1 MTAPVFDQ
9 TLFDQTLMDR
19 TGTLVESL
27 GGAAFDRALADVL
40 TSAAEF
46 QQVIVFAVPREG
58 EARCLYGWHRSAPG
72 LAAALSQRYV
82 EGRFDRLDPTL
93 RYLRRITGQ
102 PRKLRL
108 LRRDDID
115 DAAYRRHFFD
125 RPDLDRKVSI
135 LNEDS
140 AEGLY
145 LNVYKRA
152 GDADFSDREVGNLAG
167 LSGLVCKSI
176 LRHRALTRSHPP
188 APALPNPI
196 PPDLA
201 TLRRLLSA
209 HVTALS
215 AREVEV
221 CARIVAGYSS
231 EGIALDLRVTGNSVA
246 TYRKRA
252 YAKLGIS
259 SQHELFALC
268 LRAAVC

>member
-1 MTAPVFDQ
+1 MTLPVFDP
-9 TLFDQTLMDR
+9 TLMDR

-27 GGAAFDRALADVL
+27 GGAAFDRALADLL
-40 TSAAEF
+40 TAAAGF

-93 RYLRRITGQ
+93 RTLRRITGQ

-115 DAAYRRHFFD
+115 DDAYRRHFFD

-167 LSGLVCKSI
+167 LAGLVCKSI
-176 LRHRALTRSHPP
+176 LRHRALARNH
-188 APALPNPI
+188 APT
-196 PPDLA
+196 PPDPE

-209 HVTALS
+209 QAPTLS
-215 AREVEV
+215 AREAEV

-231 EGIALDLRVTGNSVA
+231 EAIALDLRVTGNSVA

-268 LRAAVC
+268 LHAAAARYS

>member
-1 MTAPVFDQ
+1 MTAPV
-9 TLFDQTLMDR
+9 FDQTLMDR

-27 GGAAFDRALADVL
+27 GGAAFDRALADLL
-40 TSAAEF
+40 TTAADF
-46 QQVIVFAVPREG
+46 QQVIVFATPREG

-82 EGRFDRLDPTL
+82 EGKFDRLDPTL
-93 RYLRRITGQ
+93 RTLRRITGQ

-125 RPDLDRKVSI
+125 RPDLDRKVAI

-176 LRHRALTRSHPP
+176 LRHRALTRSRLP
-188 APALPNPI
+188 APALP
-196 PPDLA
+196 DLE

-209 HVTALS
+209 QAPTLS
-215 AREVEV
+215 AREAEV

-231 EGIALDLRVTGNSVA
+231 EAIALDLRVTGNSVA

-268 LRAAVC
+268 LRAATARYS